1 MPLDPLDLLE
11 SERWLR
17 EDERQIREA
26 VRRFVDQEVLP
37 LVRDAWEEGRF
48 PRRLIPRMGQLGLLG
63 ADLPEEYGG
72 AGMEAVGY
80 GLIMQELERADSGI
94 RSFASV
100 QGGLVMHAI
109 YAYGSEEQ
117 RRRWL
122 PPLARGEAV
131 GCFGLTEPGAGSDP
145 GAMRTR
151 ARRDGDGWRLNGSKM
166 WITNA
171 PIADVAV
178 VWAREE
184 SEAGPGRVLGFLV
197 ERGTPGF
204 RAEPIHHKASMRCSE
219 TGSLELQDVR
229 VDEQARLPGA
239 ESLRAPLSCL
249 DQARYSIAWGTVGA
263 AAACLEE
270 ALAWAQARESFGAPI
285 AARQM
290 IQERLVAMASNLAEM
305 RMTALQVG
313 RLKEAGELD
322 PVQISLAKRNNARKA
337 LEIARQARAILGAS
351 GISLEYASIR
361 HMLNLE
367 TVETYEG
374 TYEVHTL
381 ALGRTITGFNAFGR

>member
-11 SERWLR
+11 SEYGLR

-37 LVRDAWEEGRF
+37 LVREAWEEGRF
-48 PRRLIPRMGQLGLLG
+48 PRQLVPRMGQLGLLG

-109 YAYGSEEQ
+109 HDFGSEEQ

-122 PPLARGEAV
+122 PALARGEAV

-145 GAMRTR
+145 AAMQTR
-151 ARRDGDGWRLNGSKM
+151 ARRDGDGWRLTGSKM

-178 VWAREE
+178 IWSREE
-184 SEAGPGRVLGFLV
+184 RETGRGRVLGFLV
-197 ERGTPGF
+197 ERGTPNF
-204 RAEPIHHKASMRCSE
+204 RVETVHHKASMRCSE
-219 TGSLELQDVR
+219 TGAIWLEDVR
-229 VDEQARLPGA
+229 VGEEARLPGA

-249 DQARYSIAWGTVGA
+249 DQARYGIAWGTVGA
-263 AAACLEE
+263 ASACLRE
-270 ALAWAQARESFGAPI
+270 ALDWARTRESFGAPI

-290 IQERLVAMASNLAEM
+290 VQERLVAMASTLAAM
-305 RMTALQVG
+305 RLSALQIG
-313 RLKEAGELD
+313 RLKEAGRLD
-322 PVQISLAKRNNARKA
+322 PLQVSLVKRNNARGA
-337 LEIARQARAILGAS
+337 LEIARQARGLLGAS
-351 GISLEYASIR
+351 GITLEYASIR

-381 ALGRTITGFNAFGR
+381 AIGREITGFNAFAG